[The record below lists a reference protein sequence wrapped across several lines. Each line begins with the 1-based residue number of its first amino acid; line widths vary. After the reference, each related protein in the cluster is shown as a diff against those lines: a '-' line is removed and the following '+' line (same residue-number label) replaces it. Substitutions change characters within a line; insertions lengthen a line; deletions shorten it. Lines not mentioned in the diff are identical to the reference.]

1 MVLVCFTCVLNC
13 GFGYCEA
20 GNGHGFWFQRSGIEV
35 DEGVI
40 HGQPTHCFFFFFWTI
55 KNSVRP
61 EKFQFLEKWQN
72 RKFDYK
78 IVNFG

>member
-40 HGQPTHCFFFFFWTI
+40 HGQPTHYFFFF
-55 KNSVRP
+55 
-61 EKFQFLEKWQN
+61 L
-72 RKFDYK
+72 DY
-78 IVNFG
+78 